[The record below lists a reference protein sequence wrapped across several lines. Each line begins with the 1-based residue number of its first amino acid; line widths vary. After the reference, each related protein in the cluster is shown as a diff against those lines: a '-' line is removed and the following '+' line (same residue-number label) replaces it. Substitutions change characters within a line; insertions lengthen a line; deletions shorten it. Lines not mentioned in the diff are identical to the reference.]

1 LAGFTLIS
9 GNRMEWLAREL
20 AAHIK
25 IRTGDSLAPE
35 LIVIQSRGMERWLA
49 LEIARHNGIAANLDF
64 PFPDAFL
71 RRILDA
77 ALPDTVSESFFDR
90 EVMTFGIYALLADLA
105 AADPAFNVIQRYLRH
120 DTGGLKRFQ
129 LAEQIARLFDQ
140 YLVFRPDMILRW
152 DEGQLAGENP
162 HERWQAVLWQ
172 ALRQRLPGKSHR
184 AHLWRRMLASLQ
196 RGDVSDGTL
205 PQRVSVFGI
214 SYLPP
219 FYLQALSALSSL
231 MAVDFYQLNPCRE
244 FWADIVSRDEE
255 KRWRRSWRNTG
266 GVGTEAD
273 LHLEEGNRLLA
284 SMGNQGRAFHRL
296 AGDFDIQTE
305 ELFQDGDSRSLL
317 AAIQD
322 DILNL
327 RHPSAEDERTAPST
341 AGDHSLQ
348 IHACHGPMR
357 EIEILH
363 DHLLNMLDTDPRL
376 EPRDI
381 LVLTTDMETYAPYI
395 QAVFGTPED
404 ESQRLPFSL
413 ADRGVIQN
421 RPVVDAFFLLLD
433 LPQSR
438 FPASEIAGLLEV
450 ASLRA
455 RFGFA
460 DEDVALIGDWISET
474 RIRWG
479 TDAAAKSRLGLP
491 PEEANTWQA
500 GLDRLIMGYAVAS
513 DDGPLCHGILPS
525 AGAEGTAA
533 DVLGHLVVL
542 MARMKDWQQ
551 RLSAPMRATKWARC
565 LLRLLDGFF
574 ESDPTHEPD
583 LRWLRRLINEM
594 PQYAEEAAMDDPMGI
609 EVVRAYLRRRIED
622 QRSGAGFVS
631 GGITFAALLP
641 MRSIPAKVVCLLGMG
656 QDLFPREDRPLGF
669 DLMAAKPHLGDR
681 SRRSDDKYLF
691 LEALISA
698 RQCFYVSFVG
708 YDVQDNTILPPSVL
722 VSELIDYITEGYRVK
737 EEDLVTRHRLQA
749 FSPAY
754 FQTTD
759 QRFFSY
765 SQTARDAAAR
775 LVATRSQPQVPRDFI
790 ASPLP
795 PWDAGFLTVDL
806 DSLSQALGHA
816 CRFMMEK
823 RLQIRLHD
831 RAVDTN
837 DRESFTLDP
846 LGRFDLG
853 QTLAREFLQASDMP
867 DAMAKAKARGQIP
880 HGDPGRKAFK
890 DVWGEVADWIAVIQE
905 IQQGALPARVTVDRQ
920 VPPYTITGTLDT
932 LFPGGQLCYR
942 FSRAK
947 GTDLIGAWLRH
958 LLWDDPFDRDGNRP
972 TVLATRDGLWRFR
985 PVDHPDEHLQALLA
999 IYQRIGHEPV
1009 PLFPRTSWNY
1019 AVMRFEKHFTT
1030 ERALERVRAQWP
1042 TTYRYP
1048 GEADDPY
1055 IRYCFP
1061 HGNPLGETFVK
1072 VTEAVYDP
1080 IMQFAERIH

>member
-1 LAGFTLIS
+1 MAGFTLIS

-25 IRTGDSLAPE
+25 IRTGDSLTPE

-90 EVMTFGIYALLADLA
+90 EVMTFGIYALLTDLA
-105 AADPAFNVIQRYLRH
+105 ATDPAFHVIQRYLRR
-120 DTGGLKRFQ
+120 DVGGLKRFQ

-140 YLVFRPDMILRW
+140 YLVFRPDMILHW
-152 DEGQLAGENP
+152 DEGQLTGENP

-172 ALRQRLPGKSHR
+172 ALRQRLPDKSHR
-184 AHLWRRMLASLQ
+184 AHLWQQMMASLQ
-196 RGDVSDGTL
+196 RGDVSTGSL
-205 PQRVSVFGI
+205 PPRVSVFGI

-219 FYLQALSALSSL
+219 FYLQALSALSTL

-255 KRWRRSWRNTG
+255 KRWRRSWRNAG
-266 GVGTEAD
+266 GAGTEAN
-273 LHLEEGNRLLA
+273 LHLDEGNRLLA
-284 SMGNQGRAFHRL
+284 SMGSQGRAFHRL
-296 AGDFDIQTE
+296 VGDFDIQTE
-305 ELFQDGDSRSLL
+305 ALFQDSDGRSLL

-327 RHPSAEDERTAPST
+327 RSPSAQDGRTVPLT
-341 AGDHSLQ
+341 AGDRSLQ
-348 IHACHGPMR
+348 IHACHSPMR

-363 DHLLNMLDTDPRL
+363 DHLLNMLDADLNL

-413 ADRGVIQN
+413 ADRGMVRN

-450 ASLRA
+450 PSLRT

-479 TDAAAKSRLGLP
+479 TDGAAKSRLGLP

-500 GLDRLIMGYAVAS
+500 GLDRLLMGYAVAS
-513 DDGPLCHGILPS
+513 DDGSLCHGILPA

-533 DVLGHLVVL
+533 DVLGHLVHFMERL
-542 MARMKDWQQ
+542 QEWQQ
-551 RLSAPMRATKWARC
+551 RLSAPMRPTAWARC
-565 LLRLLDGFF
+565 LLNLLDDFF
-574 ESDPTHEPD
+574 EPAPPHEPD
-583 LRWLRRLINEM
+583 LQWLRRLINDI
-594 PQYAEEAAMDDPMGI
+594 PQSTVEAAMDDPMGI
-609 EVVRAYLRRRIED
+609 EVVRAYLRQRIED
-622 QRSGAGFVS
+622 QRSGAGFIS

-656 QDLFPREDRPLGF
+656 QDMFPREDRPLGF
-669 DLMAAKPHLGDR
+669 DLMAAEPRLGDR

-698 RQCFYVSFVG
+698 RQCFYVSFTG
-708 YDVQDNTILPPSVL
+708 YDVQDNTRLPPSVL
-722 VSELIDYITEGYRVK
+722 VSELIDYITEGYRVD

-754 FQTTD
+754 FRPAD
-759 QRFFSY
+759 QRLFSY
-765 SQTARDAAAR
+765 SQTAHDAAVR
-775 LVATRSQPQVPRDFI
+775 LVAARWQPRAPRDFI

-795 PWDAGFLTVDL
+795 LWDAGFQTVGLDRLT
-806 DSLSQALGHA
+806 QALGHA
-816 CRFMMEK
+816 CRFLMEQ
-823 RLQIRLHD
+823 RLQIRLYD
-831 RAVDTN
+831 RSVDTN
-837 DRESFTLDP
+837 DRESFALDP

-853 QTLAREFLQASDMP
+853 QTLAREFFQASDMP
-867 DAMAKAKARGQIP
+867 EAMAKAKARGQMP
-880 HGDPGRKAFK
+880 HGAPGRKAFK
-890 DVWGEVADWIAVIQE
+890 DVWGEVADWITVIQE

-920 VPPYTITGTLDT
+920 IPPYTITGTLDT

-942 FSRAK
+942 FSTAK
-947 GTDLIGAWLRH
+947 GTDIIGAWLRH
-958 LLWDDPFDRDGNRP
+958 LLWGGRADQEGHRP

-985 PVDHPDEHLQALLA
+985 PVDQPDGHLQALLA
-999 IYQRIGHEPV
+999 IYKRIGHEPV

-1019 AVMRFEKHFTT
+1019 AVMRFEKHDTP
-1030 ERALERVRAQWP
+1030 EKALERVRAQWS

-1061 HGNPLGETFVK
+1061 HGNPLDETFVA

-1080 IMQFAERIH
+1080 IMQFAERVH